1 MEWRRQG
8 LRRGRNDDDDNFASP
23 YLYPYQHSLS
33 RRRKP
38 VIPAVMPTYGRWDVA
53 AERGEG
59 CYLYATDGRK
69 FLDFTSGIAVTS
81 LGHCHPHLIEAVT
94 EQAGKLW
101 HVSNLFQIP
110 GQQRLA
116 ERLVANSFAD
126 TVFFN
131 NSGAEAVE
139 LSIKVARKYQS
150 HVGHPERYRVIGCQG
165 SFHGRSFATLA
176 AAGAEAYLRGFGPVM
191 DGFDHV
197 AFNNLNEMRAA
208 ITDHTAAILVEPVQ
222 GEGGVRA
229 PSSDY
234 LRGLRAICDEYGL
247 VLVYDEVQSGMGRTG
262 KLFAHEWAGV
272 APDIMAVAKALGNGF
287 PIGACLAT
295 EKAAGGMVAGTH
307 GSTFGG
313 NPMAVAAGNAVMD
326 VMLDPGFFGR
336 VDRVARLLWGK
347 LEALVGTYPKLFAE
361 LRGSGLLLGIRC
373 QPALTAGDFV
383 AKLRAEGLLCL
394 TAGDNVL
401 RILPPLVV
409 SEREIEEGMAVL
421 DKVAREWPQA

>member
-1 MEWRRQG
+1 MIT
-8 LRRGRNDDDDNFASP
+8 A
-23 YLYPYQHSLS
+23 
-33 RRRKP
+33 
-38 VIPAVMPTYGRWDVA
+38 IMPTYGRWDVA
-53 AERGEG
+53 VERGEG

-94 EQAGKLW
+94 AQAQKLW

-110 GQQRLA
+110 GQQKLA
-116 ERLVANSFAD
+116 ERLTANSFAD

-150 HVGHPERYRVIGCQG
+150 ETGHPERYRVIGCHG

-176 AAGAEAYLRGFGPVM
+176 AAGAEGYLKGFGPVM

-208 ITDHTAAILVEPVQ
+208 VTDQTAAILVEPVQ

-229 PSSDY
+229 PSADY
-234 LRGLRAICDEYGL
+234 LKGLRAICDEYGL
-247 VLVYDEVQSGMGRTG
+247 LLVYDEVQCGMGRTG
-262 KLFAHEWAGV
+262 KLFAHQWAGV
-272 APDIMAVAKALGNGF
+272 APDVMAVAKALGNGF

-295 EKAAGGMVAGTH
+295 EKAAIGMVPGTH

-313 NPMAVAAGNAVMD
+313 NPMAVACGNAVLD
-326 VMLDPGFFGR
+326 VMLDPAFF
-336 VDRVARLLWGK
+336 DRVQRTSRLLWGK
-347 LEALVGTYPKLFAE
+347 LEALVGAYPKLFSE

-373 QPALTAGDFV
+373 HVTAGDFV

-401 RILPPLVV
+401 RILPPLIVG
-409 SEREIEEGMAVL
+409 EREIDEGL
-421 DKVAREWPQA
+421 GILHKVAKEWPAS

>member
-1 MEWRRQG
+1 M
-8 LRRGRNDDDDNFASP
+8 
-23 YLYPYQHSLS
+23 
-33 RRRKP
+33 
-38 VIPAVMPTYGRWDVA
+38 IPAVMPTYGRWDVG

-59 CYLYATDGRK
+59 CCLYATDGRK

-81 LGHCHPHLIEAVT
+81 LGHCHPHVIDAIT
-94 EQAGKLW
+94 DQAKKLW

-116 ERLVANSFAD
+116 ERLVANTFAD

-150 HVGHPERYRVIGCQG
+150 HVGHPEKYRVIGCHG

-176 AAGAEAYLRGFGPVM
+176 AAGAEAYLKGFGPPM
-191 DGFDHV
+191 EGFDHV
-197 AFNNLNEMRAA
+197 AFNTLNEMRAA
-208 ITDHTAAILVEPVQ
+208 ITDHTASILVEPVQ

-229 PSSDY
+229 PSPDY
-234 LRGLRAICDEYGL
+234 LKGLRAICDEFGL
-247 VLVYDEVQSGMGRTG
+247 LLVYDEVQSGMGRTG
-262 KLFAHEWAGV
+262 RLFAHEWSGV

-313 NPMAVAAGNAVMD
+313 NPMAVAAGNAVLD
-326 VMLDPGFFGR
+326 VMLEPGFFDGVQR
-336 VDRVARLLWGK
+336 TARLLWNK
-347 LEALVGTYPKLFAE
+347 LEALVAAYPKLFLE
-361 LRGSGLLLGIRC
+361 LRGSGHLLGIRC
-373 QPALTAGDFV
+373 QPELTAGDFV
-383 AKLRAEGLLCL
+383 TKLRAEGLICL

-409 SEREIEEGMAVL
+409 TEREVGEAMAIIE
-421 DKVAREWPQA
+421 KVAREWPQS

>member
-1 MEWRRQG
+1 MIT
-8 LRRGRNDDDDNFASP
+8 P
-23 YLYPYQHSLS
+23 
-33 RRRKP
+33 
-38 VIPAVMPTYGRWDVA
+38 VMPTYGRWDVA
-53 AERGEG
+53 VERGEG
-59 CYLYATDGRK
+59 CYLWSTDGRK

-81 LGHCHPHLIEAVT
+81 LGHCHPQVIAALT
-94 EQAGKLW
+94 KQANTLW
-101 HVSNLFQIP
+101 HSSNLFRIP
-110 GQQRLA
+110 GQEKLA

-150 HVGHPERYRVIGCQG
+150 ETGHPERYRVIGCNG

-176 AAGAEAYLRGFGPVM
+176 AAGAEAYLKGFGPVM

-208 ITDHTAAILVEPVQ
+208 ITEKTAAILVEPVQ

-229 PSSDY
+229 PSTDY
-234 LRGLRAICDEYGL
+234 LLGLRQICDEFGL
-247 VLVYDEVQSGMGRTG
+247 LLVYDEVQCGMGRTG

-272 APDIMAVAKALGNGF
+272 PPDIMAVAKALGNGI

-295 EKAAGGMVAGTH
+295 EKAAVGMVAGSH

-313 NPMAVAAGNAVMD
+313 NPLSVSAGNAVLD
-326 VMLDPGFFGR
+326 VMLAPGFFDK
-336 VDRVARLLWGK
+336 VNDTAKYLWGK
-347 LEALVGTYPKLFAE
+347 LEGLVAAHSKLFE
-361 LRGSGLLLGIRC
+361 GVRGSGMLLGIKC
-373 QPALTAGDFV
+373 VVTAGEVV
-383 AKLRAEGLLCL
+383 AKARAKGLLVL

-401 RILPPLVV
+401 RILPPLVAGKK
-409 SEREIEEGMAVL
+409 EIDEAVGIL
-421 DKVAREWPQA
+421 TQVASEWPAP

>member
-1 MEWRRQG
+1 M
-8 LRRGRNDDDDNFASP
+8 
-23 YLYPYQHSLS
+23 
-33 RRRKP
+33 
-38 VIPAVMPTYGRWDVA
+38 ITAVMPTYARWDVA
-53 AERGEG
+53 VDRGEG

-81 LGHCHPHLIEAVT
+81 LGHCHPHLIAAVT
-94 EQAGKLW
+94 EQAQKLW

-139 LSIKVARKYQS
+139 LAIKVARKYQS
-150 HVGHPERYRVIGCQG
+150 ATGHPERYRIIGCHG

-176 AAGAEAYLRGFGPVM
+176 AAGAEAYLKGFGPPM

-208 ITDHTAAILVEPVQ
+208 VTSETAAILVEPVQ

-229 PSSDY
+229 PSPDY
-234 LRGLRAICDEYGL
+234 LKGLRAICDEFGL
-247 VLVYDEVQSGMGRTG
+247 LLVFDEVQSGMGRTG
-262 KLFAHEWAGV
+262 KLFAHQHAGV
-272 APDIMAVAKALGNGF
+272 APDVMAIAKALGNGF
-287 PIGACLAT
+287 PIGACLAS
-295 EKAAGGMVAGTH
+295 EKAAVGMVPGTH

-313 NPMAVAAGNAVMD
+313 NPMAVAAGNAVLD
-326 VMLDPGFFGR
+326 VMLAPGFFERTERAARTLHGR
-336 VDRVARLLWGK
+336 
-347 LEALVGTYPKLFAE
+347 LEALVAAYPRVFAE

-394 TAGDNVL
+394 TAGENVL

-409 SEREIEEGMAVL
+409 SEGEIAEGL
-421 DKVAREWPQA
+421 GIIDKVARQWPAS

>member
-1 MEWRRQG
+1 M
-8 LRRGRNDDDDNFASP
+8 
-23 YLYPYQHSLS
+23 
-33 RRRKP
+33 
-38 VIPAVMPTYGRWDVA
+38 IPAVMPTYGRWDVA
-53 AERGEG
+53 VDRGEG
-59 CYLYATDGRK
+59 CYLWATDGRK

-94 EQAGKLW
+94 EQAKKLW
-101 HVSNLFQIP
+101 HTSNLFQIP
-110 GQQRLA
+110 GQQKLA
-116 ERLVANSFAD
+116 ERLIANTFAD

-150 HVGHPERYRVIGCQG
+150 ETGHPERYRIIGCQG

-176 AAGAEAYLRGFGPVM
+176 AAGAEGYLKGFGPVM

-208 ITDHTAAILVEPVQ
+208 VNDKTAAILVEPVQ

-229 PSSDY
+229 PSPDY
-234 LRGLRAICDEYGL
+234 LKGLRAICDEFGL
-247 VLVYDEVQSGMGRTG
+247 LLVYDEVQSGMGRTG

-272 APDIMAVAKALGNGF
+272 PPDVMAVAKALGNGL
-287 PIGACLAT
+287 PVGACLAT
-295 EKAAGGMVAGTH
+295 EKAAVGMVAGSH

-313 NPMAVAAGNAVMD
+313 NPLAMAAGNAVLD
-326 VMLDPGFFGR
+326 VMLKPGFFEQTQ
-336 VDRVARLLWGK
+336 RVARLLWGK
-347 LEALVGTYPKLFAE
+347 LEALVGAYPKLFSE
-361 LRGSGLLLGIRC
+361 MRGSGHLLGIRC
-373 QPALTAGDFV
+373 QPSLTAGDFV

-401 RILPPLVV
+401 RILPPLIVG
-409 SEREIEEGMAVL
+409 EREIEEGLGIMH
-421 DKVAREWPQA
+421 KVAKAWPAS

>member
-1 MEWRRQG
+1 MI
-8 LRRGRNDDDDNFASP
+8 S
-23 YLYPYQHSLS
+23 
-33 RRRKP
+33 
-38 VIPAVMPTYGRWDVA
+38 AVMPTYGRWDVSV
-53 AERGEG
+53 ERGEG
-59 CYLYATDGRK
+59 CHLYATDGRK

-81 LGHCHPHLIEAVT
+81 LGHCHPRLIAAVT
-94 EQAGKLW
+94 AQAQKLW

-150 HVGHPERYRVIGCQG
+150 ETGHPERYRVIGCNG

-176 AAGAEAYLRGFGPVM
+176 AAGAEAYLKGFGPVM

-197 AFNNLNEMRAA
+197 AFNNLNEMRSAV
-208 ITDHTAAILVEPVQ
+208 TDQTAAILVEPVQ

-229 PSSDY
+229 PSADY
-234 LRGLRAICDEYGL
+234 LKGLRAICDEYGL
-247 VLVYDEVQSGMGRTG
+247 VLVFDEVQCGMGRTG
-262 KLFAHEWAGV
+262 KLFAHEWAGIT
-272 APDIMAVAKALGNGF
+272 PDVMAVAKALGNGF

-295 EKAAGGMVAGTH
+295 EKAAVGMVPGTH

-313 NPMAVAAGNAVMD
+313 NPLAVAAGNAVMD
-326 VMLDPGFFGR
+326 TMLEPGFFDS
-336 VDRVARLLWGK
+336 VQKKSRLLSTG
-347 LEALVGTYPKLFAE
+347 LEALIAAYPKLFAE

-373 QPALTAGDFV
+373 QQGLTAGDFV
-383 AKLRAEGLLCL
+383 AALRANGLLAL
-394 TAGDNVL
+394 TAGENVL
-401 RILPPLVV
+401 RLLPPLVIGDA
-409 SEREIEEGMAVL
+409 EIEEGL
-421 DKVAREWPQA
+421 GILNKVAREWPAS